1 MVFRA
6 ILKRQNKNSGNGCK
20 YGMDFL
26 ERSMTKDLVV
36 LEMGFHDLVGFKGM
50 ERGCSEVGFLEKI
63 FLLLNIVGDVD
74 VLFFV
79 SFVLAIN
86 NE

>member
-1 MVFRA
+1 
-6 ILKRQNKNSGNGCK
+6 
-20 YGMDFL
+20 MDFL

-79 SFVLAIN
+79 SFVRAIN
-86 NE
+86 NEWTEIWNQFKNWQIGKME

>member
-1 MVFRA
+1 
-6 ILKRQNKNSGNGCK
+6 
-20 YGMDFL
+20 MDFL

-86 NE
+86 NEWTEIWNQFKNWQIGKME